1 MTRMDEERVE
11 YEIVRYT
18 HSNVETVQDHIVV
31 ERPVT
36 IKVNGE
42 ELLTIVSSPQYVKD
56 MVIGYLISEG
66 IVNRIQDI
74 ESIRW
79 NAKDG
84 FVHVR
89 LTRAL
94 YPLSQ
99 QMQTKRYLTSCCG
112 MSRQALIF
120 ASDAKT
126 TKIMTS
132 RNVIISQRQCFQLM
146 NELQEHSSIFRETG
160 GVHNAALATKDG
172 IVVMRVDIGRHNA
185 LDKIYGHCLRNKISL
200 EDKVLVFSG
209 RLSSEIV
216 LKAAKIGCE
225 VILSKSAPTD
235 RAIQIAKEQQITMVG
250 FIRKQSM
257 NVYTCSER
265 IYEDKS

>member
-1 MTRMDEERVE
+1 MTKEHVNHKV
-11 YEIVRYT
+11 VRY
-18 HSNVETVQDHIVV
+18 SECGVETVEDKIVV

-42 ELLTIVSSPQYVKD
+42 ELLTIVCSPQYIED
-56 MVIGYLISEG
+56 MVIGYLVSEG
-66 IVNRIQDI
+66 IVNKVEDI
-74 ESIRW
+74 DSLRSDENS
-79 NAKDG
+79 G

-89 LTRAL
+89 LRQEL
-94 YPLSQ
+94 HPLSQ
-99 QMQTKRYLTSCCG
+99 QMQSKRYLTSCCG

-126 TKIMTS
+126 TKVMTS
-132 RNVIISQRQCFQLM
+132 RNVTLNQFQCFELM
-146 NELQEHSSIFRETG
+146 NELQEHSSVFRETG
-160 GVHNAALATKDG
+160 GVHNAALATKHG
-172 IVVMRVDIGRHNA
+172 IVIMRVDIGRHNA
-185 LDKIYGHCLRNKISL
+185 LDKIYGHCLRNNISL

-225 VILSKSAPTD
+225 VVLSKSAPTD
-235 RAIQIAKEQQITMVG
+235 RAIQIAIEQQITMVG